1 MIFISYRH
9 DDQQIVRE
17 FAIKLSEAY
26 GQENVFYDEWSIQP
40 GDGIID
46 AMSAGLDRCR
56 FFFFFV
62 TKSSLASGMVRLEWQ
77 NALCKSA
84 NNEDIKFIPVRLAP
98 CEFPSIL
105 RQTLYIDA
113 YSQGLEV
120 ALRQMYDVINGQ
132 STFRKADS
140 EFHNLTAAINWE
152 SDSAC
157 SIKISATTFMEPT
170 SRYWILYRNDPAD
183 IDYTVESDALIEVAK
198 GKYLLRYDGMS
209 LSYIKF
215 FVQRATTPHFP
226 FRVKLTTKNNVKL
239 DIAEVCHDSGNSTLM
254 FLPLTQVQTTTF
266 SH

>member
-9 DDQQIVRE
+9 DDQQAVRE

-62 TKSSLASGMVRLEWQ
+62 TKSSLASGMVKLEWQ

-132 STFRKADS
+132 NTFRKAGS
-140 EFHNLTAAINWE
+140 EFHNLTASINWE

-170 SRYWILYRNDPAD
+170 SRYCIILRNDPAD
-183 IDYTVESDALIEVAK
+183 IDYTVESDALAITSTHINFLHFNGIPYNCIALAV
-198 GKYLLRYDGMS
+198 S
-209 LSYIKF
+209 
-215 FVQRATTPHFP
+215 RATTPEFP
-226 FRVKLTTKNNVKL
+226 FRAKLSTKDNAKL
-239 DIAEVCHDSGNSTLM
+239 DIFKIGHNPGNSNVW
-254 FLPLTQVQTTTF
+254 FLPVTQSFPQ
-266 SH
+266 